1 MAPISATAEQEIK
14 TLLVNWWTAVNTQLA
29 AATGSAVQIGTA
41 PVDLLF
47 GSEIGQRLVR
57 IAEVAE
63 GITDAAT
70 AVATDAA
77 LAADAAAARQGTL
90 SWSEDLANQILADC
104 EAVETW
110 LNQGPVFH
118 KTPDAFWASPIGF
131 MLLRAK
137 VWANQDHLITLSAAA
152 DISGMSLSVLSQR
165 MTRGQLPGYR
175 DPSIK
180 NPKHGRRVRLSDLHT
195 LINETSDHNPF
206 STPYLIPQASRIPAP
221 SSPQST

>member
-1 MAPISATAEQEIK
+1 MAWISATAEQEIK
-14 TLLVNWWTAVNTQLA
+14 TLLANWWTAVNTQLA
-29 AATGSAVQIGTA
+29 AATGSAVQIGEA

-63 GITDAAT
+63 AI
-70 AVATDAA
+70 
-77 LAADAAAARQGTL
+77 AAAESAQEAYPR
-90 SWSEDLANQILADC
+90 SEKRTAQILADC

-118 KTPDAFWASPIGF
+118 KTPDAFWASPVGF
-131 MLLRAK
+131 MILRAK
-137 VWANQDHLITLSAAA
+137 VWANQDQLITLSAAA

-180 NPKHGRRVRLSDLHT
+180 NPKHARRVRLSDLHT
-195 LINETSDHNPF
+195 LINDTSHHIPYSSN
-206 STPYLIPQASRIPAP
+206 YLIPPASRIPAP
-221 SSPQST
+221 PSPRST

>member
-1 MAPISATAEQEIK
+1 MARISATAEQEIK

-29 AATGSAVQIGTA
+29 AATGATIQIGEA

-63 GITDAAT
+63 AISAAESSPNG
-70 AVATDAA
+70 AQEA
-77 LAADAAAARQGTL
+77 LP
-90 SWSEDLANQILADC
+90 WSEEKAAQILADC
-104 EAVETW
+104 ENVEAW

-118 KTPDAFWASPIGF
+118 KTPDAFWASPVGF
-131 MLLRAK
+131 MILCAK
-137 VWANQDHLITLSAAA
+137 VWANQDQLITLSAAA

-195 LINETSDHNPF
+195 LINETSDRIPF
-206 STPYLIPQASRIPAP
+206 STPYLMPRASRIPAP
-221 SSPQST
+221 SSQST

>member
-1 MAPISATAEQEIK
+1 MARISTTAEQEIK

-29 AATGSAVQIGTA
+29 AATGATIQIGEA

-47 GSEIGQRLVR
+47 GSEIGQRLAR
-57 IAEVAE
+57 IAEIAEAIVAAE
-63 GITDAAT
+63 SAQESYPRSEE
-70 AVATDAA
+70 
-77 LAADAAAARQGTL
+77 LAARTL
-90 SWSEDLANQILADC
+90 TDC

-131 MLLRAK
+131 MILCAK
-137 VWANQDHLITLSAAA
+137 VWANQDQLITLSAAA

-175 DPSIK
+175 DPGIK

-195 LINETSDHNPF
+195 LINETSDRISF
-206 STPYLIPQASRIPAP
+206 STPYLIPQASRVPAP
-221 SSPQST
+221 STRST

>member
-1 MAPISATAEQEIK
+1 MAQISAVTEQEIK

-29 AATGSAVQIGTA
+29 AATGETIQIGEA
-41 PVDLLF
+41 PLDLLF

-57 IAEVAE
+57 IAQVAE
-63 GITDAAT
+63 
-70 AVATDAA
+70 AVAVAESA
-77 LAADAAAARQGTL
+77 QESYPWSEELAAQT
-90 SWSEDLANQILADC
+90 LADC

-118 KTPDAFWASPIGF
+118 KTPDAFWSSPVGF
-131 MLLRAK
+131 MILSAK
-137 VWANQDHLITLSAAA
+137 VWAKQDQLITLSAAA

-180 NPKHGRRVRLSDLHT
+180 NPKHGRRVRLSNLYT
-195 LINETSDHNPF
+195 LIHETSDRIPF
-206 STPYLIPQASRIPAP
+206 SPAYLLPQASPIPAP
-221 SSPQST
+221 SIPRSI

>member
-1 MAPISATAEQEIK
+1 MVRISATAEKEIK

-29 AATGSAVQIGTA
+29 AATGSTIQIGEA
-41 PVDLLF
+41 PIDLLF

-63 GITDAAT
+63 AI
-70 AVATDAA
+70 
-77 LAADAAAARQGTL
+77 AAAEAKQEAYA
-90 SWSEDLANQILADC
+90 WSEDLANQILADC

-110 LNQGPVFH
+110 LNQGPIFH
-118 KTPDAFWASPIGF
+118 KTPDAFWASPVGF
-131 MLLRAK
+131 MILNAK
-137 VWANQDHLITLSAAA
+137 VWANQDQLITLSAAA

-180 NPKHGRRVRLSDLHT
+180 NPKHGRRVRLSELHT
-195 LINETSDHNPF
+195 LINENSDRIPF
-206 STPYLIPQASRIPAP
+206 PTNYLMPQASQIPAP
-221 SSPQST
+221 SSSRST

>member
-1 MAPISATAEQEIK
+1 MARISAAAEQAIK

-29 AATGSAVQIGTA
+29 AATGAMIQIGEA

-47 GSEIGQRLVR
+47 GSEIGQRLAR

-63 GITDAAT
+63 AIVRAE
-70 AVATDAA
+70 AV
-77 LAADAAAARQGTL
+77 Q
-90 SWSEDLANQILADC
+90 SVFPWSEDLAAQILADC

-118 KTPDAFWASPIGF
+118 KTQEAFWASPVGF
-131 MLLRAK
+131 MILCAK
-137 VWANQDHLITLSAAA
+137 VWAHQDQLITLSAAA

-175 DPSIK
+175 DPSVK

-195 LINETSDHNPF
+195 LINETSDRLPF
-206 STPYLIPQASRIPAP
+206 PATPLMPPTSRTPAL
-221 SSPQST
+221 SSPRSP

>member
-1 MAPISATAEQEIK
+1 MARISETAKEEIK

-29 AATGSAVQIGTA
+29 AATGSSVQIGEA

-63 GITDAAT
+63 AAI
-70 AVATDAA
+70 AA
-77 LAADAAAARQGTL
+77 EARQE
-90 SWSEDLANQILADC
+90 SYPWSQKRAAQILEDC

-118 KTPDAFWASPIGF
+118 KTPDSFWASPIGF
-131 MLLRAK
+131 MILRAK
-137 VWANQDHLITLSAAA
+137 VWAYQDQLITLSAAA
-152 DISGMSLSVLSQR
+152 NISGMSLSVLSQR

-180 NPKHGRRVRLSDLHT
+180 NPKHGRRVRLSDLHS
-195 LINETSDHNPF
+195 LIGETSDRPPF
-206 STPYLIPQASRIPAP
+206 FQTFQMS
-221 SSPQST
+221 